1 MNGKLVEMIT
11 TAETKINKSQM
22 LVIGNETEWYNN
34 LQQYTQVCKLKNCD
48 ISWNNSIKI
57 KMKVLNY
64 SLAHTQ
70 LKLSTK
76 S

>member
-1 MNGKLVEMIT
+1 
-11 TAETKINKSQM
+11 M
-22 LVIGNETEWYNN
+22 LVIGNEIEWYNN
-34 LQQYTQVCKLKNCD
+34 LQQYTQVCKLKNCE

-70 LKLSTK
+70 LGLSTK

>member
-1 MNGKLVEMIT
+1 
-11 TAETKINKSQM
+11 M

-34 LQQYTQVCKLKNCD
+34 LQQYTQVCKLKNFE

-57 KMKVLNY
+57 KMKVLKY
-64 SLAHTQ
+64 SPAHTQ
-70 LKLSTK
+70 LGLSTK